1 MYEKISK
8 NPQYL
13 RLKKNDNNI
22 QINKPQKKIIQATE
36 DNFKTNTKKT
46 NKILREMKKLLYTC
60 NENRML

>member
-22 QINKPQKKIIQATE
+22 QKNKPQKKIIQATE